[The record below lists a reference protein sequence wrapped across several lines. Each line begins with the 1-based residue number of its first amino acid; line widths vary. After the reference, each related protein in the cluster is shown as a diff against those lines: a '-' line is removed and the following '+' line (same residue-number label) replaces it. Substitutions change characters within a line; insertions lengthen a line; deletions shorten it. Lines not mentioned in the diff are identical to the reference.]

1 MFPVFYT
8 WLGTLASRLAS
19 LALTVRQV
27 KMQAARVEKV
37 VTAATLP
44 TAKELAESVSTIASE
59 SQRQLDALMRSSG
72 GTVGKPSE

>member
-1 MFPVFYT
+1 
-8 WLGTLASRLAS
+8 
-19 LALTVRQV
+19 
-27 KMQAARVEKV
+27 MQAARVEKV